1 MRSRRKLNSYY
12 PAEMPSTD
20 SADGHM
26 AAQARPGRE
35 RLAACLI
42 VQNEQEQLGRALE
55 SVAFCDEV
63 IVVDGGS
70 TDRTVEIARR
80 AGARVIENPWPG
92 FAAQRNVAL
101 DAAGSEWILEI
112 DADERVSPAL
122 RASIETLLAAPPS
135 GVAMAVCP
143 LRNRF
148 LGKLL
153 GPSAKYPAYRSRL
166 FRRDSY
172 RHDESR
178 AVHEGV
184 EPHERPRVLDGDLE
198 HELAATVREALRDT
212 WRYAQLES
220 RHIRA
225 PQSPRAY
232 LVGIVPRPA
241 AKIVYRVVIDG
252 GWRDGFRGLM
262 KIWLD
267 ATSDALV
274 WALALT
280 RGRGSRAGGPD
291 PSSSTAAV
299 AHFGRRPTGPSK
311 VVAVADAG
319 EATRVARRWL
329 SGLQRRG
336 VDVALIA
343 VEPNTAKEGGENAGG
358 PPRAATVGAD
368 VPLRVVRRLWPLAV
382 IRALEVETQ
391 LRTIDAVVPVGR
403 RARLVWHAVPGTLRP
418 EIAGLTIDLDPEAAA
433 ERACSGVS
441 RG

>member
-1 MRSRRKLNSYY
+1 
-12 PAEMPSTD
+12 
-20 SADGHM
+20 M
-26 AAQARPGRE
+26 AAQTQPGRG

-42 VQNEQEQLGRALE
+42 VQNEQERLARALE

-80 AGARVIENPWPG
+80 AGARVIESPWPG

-101 DAAGSEWILEI
+101 DVARSEWILEI

-184 EPHERPRVLDGDLE
+184 EPHERPSVLDGDLE

-220 RHIRA
+220 RHVRA

-232 LVGIVPRPA
+232 LVGIVLRPA

-280 RGRGSRAGGPD
+280 RGGGSRAGGAD
-291 PSSSTAAV
+291 PSSSTGAV
-299 AHFGRRPTGPSK
+299 VHFGRRPTGPSK

-319 EATRVARRWL
+319 EAARVARGWL
-329 SGLQRRG
+329 SGLQQRG

-343 VEPNTAKEGGENAGG
+343 VEPETAKESGGDAGG
-358 PPRAATVGAD
+358 PPRAATVGAE
-368 VPLRVVRRLWPLAV
+368 VPLRVVKRLWPLAV

-403 RARLVWHAVPGTLRP
+403 RARLVWRAIPGTLRP
-418 EIAGLTIDLDPEAAA
+418 EIPGLTIDLDPEAAA
-433 ERACSGVS
+433 ERAGSGVS

>member
-1 MRSRRKLNSYY
+1 M
-12 PAEMPSTD
+12 T
-20 SADGHM
+20 
-26 AAQARPGRE
+26 AQARPGRE

-42 VQNEQEQLGRALE
+42 VQNEQERLARALE

-70 TDRTVEIARR
+70 TDRTVEIAQH

-101 DAAGSEWILEI
+101 DAASSDWILEI

-122 RASIETLLAAPPS
+122 RASIEALLAAPPS

-166 FRRDSY
+166 FRRDAY
-172 RHDESR
+172 RHDEAR
-178 AVHEGV
+178 TVHEGV
-184 EPHERPRVLDGDLE
+184 EPQERPSVLDGDLE
-198 HELAATVREALRDT
+198 HELAATLREALKDT

-232 LVGIVPRPA
+232 LVGIMLRPA
-241 AKIVYRVVIDG
+241 AKVLYREVIDG

-280 RGRGSRAGGPD
+280 RGLGNRAEAPD
-291 PSSSTAAV
+291 SSPHTAVV

-319 EATRVARRWL
+319 EAAQVARRWL

-343 VEPNTAKEGGENAGG
+343 VEPHTAEESGEDPSG
-358 PPRAATVGAD
+358 PPRAATVGAE
-368 VPLRVVRRLWPLAV
+368 VPLRVVKRLWPLAV

-418 EIAGLTIDLDPEAAA
+418 EIPGLTVDLDPEAAA
-433 ERACSGVS
+433 ERAGSGVP